1 MRASGGPVRSM
12 GGRPRETRLR
22 RSKGTPPC
30 LADRQRRQSH
40 TSVGNAVRVRNSARR
55 GTRAAVSEGL
65 RREASETS
73 VGAKSAAGDVPVHV
87 KAMADLD

>member
-1 MRASGGPVRSM
+1 M
-12 GGRPRETRLR
+12 
-22 RSKGTPPC
+22 
-30 LADRQRRQSH
+30 
-40 TSVGNAVRVRNSARR
+40 RVRNRARR

-65 RREASETS
+65 RREASGTS